1 MNMRAFGKGLGA
13 SIAIAAGY
21 VPVAFSF
28 GLAALGAGL
37 SPSAT
42 VLISIVVFA
51 GASQFVLI
59 TLLTS
64 GVGLLTALPTVLLM
78 NARHLFYG
86 PALTSRLDPI
96 HAPSALLSFGLTD
109 EVFAASMSR
118 FKELDPTEREGWY
131 VGMQTGAYLSW
142 ILGTVLGVTLGSSLE
157 NPPLWVSEALHFVLP
172 ALFFVLLLEM
182 DLRNLVRTLLATAL
196 ITGVLLSV
204 LPSHHALALAI
215 LGGTLFHAVGAR
227 T

>member
-1 MNMRAFGKGLGA
+1 MRAFAKGLG
-13 SIAIAAGY
+13 SSVAIAAGY

-28 GLAALGAGL
+28 GLAALNAGL
-37 SPSAT
+37 SPTAT
-42 VLISIVVFA
+42 LLISIVVFA

-59 TLLTS
+59 SLLTS

-86 PALTSRLDPI
+86 PAVSSRLDPI
-96 HAPSALLSFGLTD
+96 RAPSALLSFGLTD

-118 FKELDPTEREGWY
+118 FNDLAPTEREGWY
-131 VGMQTGAYLSW
+131 IGMQTGAYLSW
-142 ILGTVLGVTLGSSLE
+142 VGGTVLGVTLGSSLE
-157 NPPLWVSEALHFVLP
+157 NPPLWVSEALSFVLP

-182 DLRNLVRTLLATAL
+182 DVKNLLRTLIATAL
-196 ITGVLLSV
+196 ITAVLLYV

-227 T
+227 A

>member
-1 MNMRAFGKGLGA
+1 MRAFLKGLGS
-13 SIAIAAGY
+13 SISIAAGY
-21 VPVAFSF
+21 VPIAFSF
-28 GLAALGAGL
+28 GLAALNAGL
-37 SPSAT
+37 SPTAT
-42 VLISIVVFA
+42 LLISIVVFA

-59 TLLTS
+59 SLLSS

-86 PALTSRLDPI
+86 PAVSSRLDPI
-96 HAPSALLSFGLTD
+96 RAPSALLSFGLTD

-118 FKELDPTEREGWY
+118 FNDLAPAEREGWY
-131 VGMQTGAYLSW
+131 IGMQTGAYLSW
-142 ILGTVLGVTLGSSLE
+142 VGGTVLGVTLGSSLE
-157 NPPLWVSEALHFVLP
+157 NPPLWVSEALSFVLP

-182 DLRNLVRTLLATAL
+182 DVKNLLRTLIATAL
-196 ITGVLLSV
+196 ITAALLCV

-215 LGGTLFHAVGAR
+215 LGGTLFHAIGAH